1 MEIHLEK
8 VTMMIV
14 LGVVVFL
21 FRPRRKPP
29 THPLPVND
37 SGLLRVSRLLRKTRV

>member
-1 MEIHLEK
+1 
-8 VTMMIV
+8 MMMV
-14 LGVVVFL
+14 ALSVAMFF

-37 SGLLRVSRLLRKTRV
+37 SGLLRISRLLRKTRV